1 MDDELKMLEEELG
14 RLRPAAAS
22 PELKARIAGDLGP
35 RRRPVALLSWLAL
48 PAAAAAGAA
57 LLIFPPKAAAP
68 AAPSVFKPVAARQV
82 LLSARDEG
90 YEQLDGVP
98 AHRLRATYVDSITW
112 ENPAE
117 HASLTWSVPR
127 EQVRVIPASFQ

>member
-22 PELKARIAGDLGP
+22 PELTARIGRNLRP
-35 RRRPVALLSWLAL
+35 RRRAGVLLSWLAL

-57 LLIFPPKAAAP
+57 LVILAPKPAAS

-90 YEQLDGVP
+90 YVQLGGVP
-98 AHRLRATYVDSITW
+98 AHRLHATYVDTITW

-127 EQVRVIPASFQ
+127 DQVRVIPASFQ